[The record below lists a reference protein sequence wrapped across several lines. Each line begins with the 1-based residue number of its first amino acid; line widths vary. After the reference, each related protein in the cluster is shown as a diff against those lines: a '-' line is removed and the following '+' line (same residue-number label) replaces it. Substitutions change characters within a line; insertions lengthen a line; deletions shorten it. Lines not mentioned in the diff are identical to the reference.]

1 MAIKTL
7 ILSILISILFTFQ
20 SKAQTFTHDVDSFR
34 TVVQEGFDY
43 NYPIIIEDTFQFL
56 KQGFYSF
63 SNYDNTST
71 FNDIFMCYEPGYKK
85 LPDPRFSSYRNTFV
99 TIKRDI
105 RLLFL
110 FYIDQYLIRAKN
122 NDNWVDKFS
131 EISMIDLKTK
141 KPFDIIGD
149 KAFEN
154 IITLYRKIIISL
166 EKKEFKTNVLQNRE
180 LSAIE
185 FIGYKWVITNVE

>member
-1 MAIKTL
+1 MANKTL
-7 ILSILISILFTFQ
+7 ILSILFSILFTFQ

-105 RLLFL
+105 RYVSYTHLDVYKRQFHVLILIITVTLLYGLPF
-110 FYIDQYLIRAKN
+110 Q
-122 NDNWVDKFS
+122 VDKIF
-131 EISMIDLKTK
+131 
-141 KPFDIIGD
+141 
-149 KAFEN
+149 
-154 IITLYRKIIISL
+154 LYK
-166 EKKEFKTNVLQNRE
+166 
-180 LSAIE
+180 
-185 FIGYKWVITNVE
+185 